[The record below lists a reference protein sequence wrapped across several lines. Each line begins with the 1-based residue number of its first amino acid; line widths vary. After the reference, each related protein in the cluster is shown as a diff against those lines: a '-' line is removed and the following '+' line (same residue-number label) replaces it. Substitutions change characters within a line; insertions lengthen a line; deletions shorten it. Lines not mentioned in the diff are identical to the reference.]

1 MYVRKYISTRAK
13 NIYMWKIKQ
22 PDYINSR
29 HKKVKSDGVRGC
41 YEIDKC
47 SLLKDTNKQAK
58 ITQTQR

>member
-1 MYVRKYISTRAK
+1 
-13 NIYMWKIKQ
+13 MWKIKQ

-29 HKKVKSDGVRGC
+29 DKKVKSDGVKGC

-47 SLLKDTNKQAK
+47 SLLKDINKQTK